1 MRNQI
6 IVRLSTKAIGATN
19 NAREARWNL
28 GNAVLNEFY
37 QKVGGEIVTNKSI
50 DPDAMTVAE
59 FAKKNYRAV
68 GKSFDAYKVF
78 LSEAK
83 NFALKHNTLA
93 SALKDTIKP
102 ESTTKIRFNAVRVV
116 DGLSKRYTEKQLKA
130 IKALL

>member
-19 NAREARWNL
+19 SAREARWNL

-50 DPDAMTVAE
+50 DKDAMTVAE
-59 FAKKNYRAV
+59 FAKQNYRAV

-83 NFALKHNTLA
+83 DFALAHKTLA
-93 SALKDTIKP
+93 SAIKDTIK
-102 ESTTKIRFNAVRVV
+102 SKTTSSPRFNARKVAENII
-116 DGLSKRYTEKQLKA
+116 KRHTPQQVKA
-130 IKALL
+130 IKAFL